1 MKTKLI
7 SILCGSVLLA
17 GTTVLGTSQ
26 IKQIIKVLG
35 VNAAVRQFAPDINK
49 AINRLSNYKDTPQ
62 AMTKVVT
69 IYSIG
74 ISKSSAIGAAQ
85 VSGTK
90 EQLAKVESVASPETE
105 LFGREI
111 RIRALIPIEGVP
123 QGGSWKRVPG
133 VAVTGIVDL
142 KL

>member
-1 MKTKLI
+1 
-7 SILCGSVLLA
+7 
-17 GTTVLGTSQ
+17 
-26 IKQIIKVLG
+26 
-35 VNAAVRQFAPDINK
+35 
-49 AINRLSNYKDTPQ
+49 
-62 AMTKVVT
+62 VVT